1 MEAIPTQAE
10 LLQMAEQP
18 TEQRAM
24 TAPGVVKVKPIN
36 RAQMTMAV
44 VNVEELVA
52 ADHKVR
58 AIWELA
64 GRLDLRRFQ
73 EGKRSVEGAAGRA
86 CWDPQLLV
94 SIWVYAYSEGIG
106 AAREIERLME
116 WEPGLQWLTG
126 LEVVN
131 HHTLSDFRV
140 DYKEALDDLFVQML
154 GLLEAEGL
162 LSLERVMHDGTKVRA
177 QAGGDSFRREKTVR
191 EHLAR
196 ARAVVEQMGDPRQEG
211 EPRSRREAARER
223 AARER
228 AARLEQALEQLQQ
241 LQEGQ
246 KTEAEKEQRRVS
258 VTEPE
263 ARVMKHGDG
272 GYGPSYNV
280 QISTDAAQKV
290 IVGVGVSQSAS
301 DYPELRGAMAKVEQN
316 LGKVPQ
322 QMVVDGGFV
331 SRDNIVAS
339 AEKNIE
345 LVGPAEEPSGRSAAA
360 LQVAGIAPEFGPA
373 AFAWEAATNT
383 LRCPAGQVL
392 VFIRQSWKHGIQYYQ
407 YQVQGGVCRDC
418 AFQPQCCPR
427 KPQQGR
433 TVSRR
438 QEPAEVAAF
447 RQKMQTSEAKQIY
460 RQRGAVAEFPHA
472 WIKDKLGLRKF
483 RVRGLVK
490 AGLEALWACLTYN
503 VMQWIR
509 LRWRRPAAAAV

>member
-1 MEAIPTQAE
+1 MEATISQPMLLEIP
-10 LLQMAEQP
+10 EQP
-18 TEQRAM
+18 VLERREES
-24 TAPGVVKVKPIN
+24 PRVVKVKPIN
-36 RAQMTMAV
+36 RAQLMMATV
-44 VNVEELVA
+44 KVEELVA

-64 GRLDLRRFQ
+64 GRLDLSRFQ

-94 SIWVYAYSEGIG
+94 SIWVYAYSEGISS
-106 AAREIERLME
+106 AREIERLME

-140 DYKEALDDLFVQML
+140 DHQKALDDLFVQML
-154 GLLEAEGL
+154 GILEAEGL

-177 QAGGDSFRREKTVR
+177 QAGGDSLRREKTVR
-191 EHLAR
+191 EHLER
-196 ARAVVEQMGDPRQEG
+196 ARAVVEQMGDPRQEEG
-211 EPRSRREAARER
+211 SRSRREAARER

-228 AARLEQALEQLQQ
+228 TARLEQAVEQLQQ
-241 LQEGQ
+241 LQESQ
-246 KTEAEKEQRRVS
+246 KTEAEKRETRVS

-280 QISTDAAQKV
+280 QISTDAQEKL

-301 DYPELRGAMAKVEQN
+301 DYPELRGAIARVEEN
-316 LGKVPQ
+316 LGKAPKE
-322 QMVVDGGFV
+322 MVVDGGYV
-331 SRDNIVAS
+331 SRDNIVGAM
-339 AEKNIE
+339 EKSVA
-345 LVGPAEEPSGRSAAA
+345 LVGPAEESQGRSRAA
-360 LQVAGIAPEFGPA
+360 LQAAGIAPEFGPA
-373 AFAWEAATNT
+373 AFIWEEATNT
-383 LRCPAGQVL
+383 LRCPAGQGL
-392 VFIRQSWKHGIQYYQ
+392 VYVRQSQKHGNKYYQ
-407 YQVQGGVCRDC
+407 YQATGGVCQRC
-418 AFQPQCCPR
+418 RYQPQCCPQ
-427 KPQQGR
+427 KPQPGR

-438 QEPAEVAAF
+438 QEPPEVTAF
-447 RQKMQTSEAKQIY
+447 RQKMQTEPAKQIY
-460 RQRGAVAEFPHA
+460 RQRGAVAEFPNA

-483 RVRGLVK
+483 RVRGLAK

-509 LRWRRPAAAAV
+509 LRWRQTAVAAI